1 MPDVLLQARG
11 MLLVVLMAVAPV
23 VILRVML
30 RRIDRWRSPDLPAG
44 GKAPARRPLEAVA
57 ADLRRLDRQFA
68 LVAPGAPLVR
78 WRALWAAYDRVLA
91 EAAALLEVPH
101 TLDTAPVGISRDIER
116 LRVVSALEARGL
128 VVRG

>member
-1 MPDVLLQARG
+1 MPAVLLQARG
-11 MLLVVLMAVAPV
+11 VLLVVLMAVAPV

-30 RRIDRWRSPDLPAG
+30 RRIDRWRSPDPPGAR
-44 GKAPARRPLEAVA
+44 KVSRRRPLEAVA

-78 WRALWAAYDRVLA
+78 WRALWSAYDRVLA

-101 TLDTAPVGISRDIER
+101 TLESAPVGIARDIER